1 MRGDFIGSIIIV
13 MSCVQSYFGVG
24 CVQHPPIDKFVDAA
38 ESEALTGLSC
48 VKQPL
53 TDPSVFV
60 AHNSSSGLCFLC
72 TGGMLSSS
80 TASQP
85 GNDDPTMAC
94 GHTTGFV
101 FLCNCGTP
109 TDAS

>member
-1 MRGDFIGSIIIV
+1 VHGDFIGSIIIV

-24 CVQHPPIDKFVDAA
+24 CVQHPSIDKFVDAA
-38 ESEALTGLSC
+38 E
-48 VKQPL
+48 KQPL

-60 AHNSSSGLCFLC
+60 AHNSSSGPCCLC

-80 TASQP
+80 TASKP